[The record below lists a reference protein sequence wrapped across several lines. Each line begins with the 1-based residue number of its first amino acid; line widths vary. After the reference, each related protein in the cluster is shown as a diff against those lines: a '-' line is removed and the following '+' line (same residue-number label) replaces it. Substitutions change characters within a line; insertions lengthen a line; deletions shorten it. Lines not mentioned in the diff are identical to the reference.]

1 MAAQKGGR
9 SIVDSFIAFMF
20 TFAIEQLKR
29 ECFWG
34 SAFSGIASPI
44 EKQAARLVFSQNPLL
59 SEKLGKT

>member
-1 MAAQKGGR
+1 M
-9 SIVDSFIAFMF
+9 DPFIAFLF

-44 EKQAARLVFSQNPLL
+44 EEQAAQERNTCV
-59 SEKLGKT
+59 